1 MQPCDP
7 VDLDFMHD
15 GSEHKIPNIE
25 PDPEQGRLALVQR
38 DLSRRARRYMKNC
51 SDTIFPSLTS

>member
-1 MQPCDP
+1 
-7 VDLDFMHD
+7 MHD
-15 GSEHKIPNIE
+15 GSVHKIPNIE

-38 DLSRRARRYMKNC
+38 DFSRRARRYMKNC